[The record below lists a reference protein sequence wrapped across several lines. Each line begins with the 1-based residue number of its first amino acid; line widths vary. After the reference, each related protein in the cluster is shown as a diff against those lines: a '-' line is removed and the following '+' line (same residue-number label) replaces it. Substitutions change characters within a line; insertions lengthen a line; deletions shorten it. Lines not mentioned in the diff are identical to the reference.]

1 MSKRRALVT
10 GGNRGIGLATV
21 EAFHAAGHEVVL
33 GSRDVEGGRA
43 VAPDGVDV
51 VRLDVTDTD
60 SIADVVKAMGEQGVD
75 ILVNNAGVYPQG
87 SLLEENGAFANT
99 LDINLHGPLRLAQ
112 AFMPG
117 MNARGW
123 GRVLNVTSGY
133 GSIASGTLSGPP
145 IYSVSKAALNALT
158 MALAREAAGDVSVIA
173 VDPGW
178 VRTRMGGPNASLAPE
193 SPASKMLELAERPAS
208 ETNGKVI

>member
-1 MSKRRALVT
+1 MSKRRVLVT

-33 GSRDVEGGRA
+33 GSRDVEEGRA
-43 VAPDGVDV
+43 VAPDGVEV
-51 VRLDVTDTD
+51 VQLDVTDPS
-60 SIADVVKAMGEQGVD
+60 SIAAVAKAMGERGVD

-87 SLLEENGAFANT
+87 TLLEETGLFADT
-99 LDINLHGPLRLAQ
+99 LDINLTGPLRLAQ

-123 GRVLNVTSGY
+123 GRVLNVTSGF
-133 GSIASGTLSGPP
+133 GSIASGTLNGPP

-158 MALAREAAGDVSVIA
+158 MALAREATGDVSVVA

-178 VRTRMGGPNASLAPE
+178 VRTRMGGPNASSAPE
-193 SPASKMLELAERPAS
+193 APASKMLELAGRPAS

>member
-33 GSRDVEGGRA
+33 GSRDVEEGRA
-43 VAPDGVDV
+43 VAPEGVEV
-51 VRLDVTDTD
+51 VRLDVTDAD
-60 SIADVVKAMGEQGVD
+60 SITDVIRAMGKRGVD

-87 SLLEENGAFANT
+87 LLLEENGAFADT

-193 SPASKMLELAERPAS
+193 VPASKMLELAVRPAS
-208 ETNGKVI
+208 ETNGKII

>member
-21 EAFHAAGHEVVL
+21 EAFHAAGHDVVL
-33 GSRDVEGGRA
+33 GSRDVEEGRA

-51 VRLDVTDTD
+51 VRLDVTDTH
-60 SIADVVKAMGEQGVD
+60 SIADVVKPMGEQGVD

-133 GSIASGTLSGPP
+133 GSIALGTLSGPP

-158 MALAREAAGDVSVIA
+158 MALAREAAGDVSVFA

-193 SPASKMLELAERPAS
+193 APASKMLELAVRPAS
-208 ETNGKVI
+208 ETNGKII